1 MCRSSWGRAHVY
13 RVRSDDS
20 GDDDTLQRNWFYEV
34 SETESEAE
42 RVRDAEEG
50 AERSRGVCVWWL
62 EQVEAQ
68 DAPAPHT
75 LLHCRRCLSTKY
87 ISARRQTHAH
97 RQHFTPKT
105 TRIKHFNL

>member
-13 RVRSDDS
+13 RVRSDDR
-20 GDDDTLQRNWFYEV
+20 GDDDTLRRNWFYEV

-75 LLHCRRCLSTKY
+75 LLHCCRLSEHQIY
-87 ISARRQTHAH
+87 ISTQTNMHTDSTLLQK
-97 RQHFTPKT
+97 QHVL
-105 TRIKHFNL
+105 KHLNL